1 MTRKAPPKFL
11 SNNKLYNRLN
21 AIYVH
26 KIVKKKYQPYY
37 FRQGTSGDY
46 KNHFIEKD
54 YKNFYNDDKIYEAFH
69 YLSIKSSFYVMFH
82 T

>member
-1 MTRKAPPKFL
+1 
-11 SNNKLYNRLN
+11 NKLYKRLN
-21 AIYVH
+21 AIYLH

-54 YKNFYNDDKIYEAFH
+54 YKSFYNIAGDLMRKLGYE
-69 YLSIKSSFYVMFH
+69 M
-82 T
+82 